1 MRNPSRI
8 LLAVAVVCLIAAPAR
23 AQRGGFG
30 GGGGP
35 FILMAPNVQ
44 KALNLTDDQT
54 GKVQQTVQDIF
65 GSHRDEM
72 MGLRD
77 LPQDE
82 RAKKMREISKT
93 MNDEAKKA
101 LSLTA
106 DQSKRFD
113 QIILQ
118 ARGLDALADPEI
130 QGKLSL
136 TDEQKSKINSIT
148 TDSREKMR
156 DLFQNAGD
164 DRQAA
169 MQKMAELRKES
180 MNQALAALTDDQK
193 KTWKDITGEPVEI
206 NMPRPPGN

>member
-1 MRNPSRI
+1 
-8 LLAVAVVCLIAAPAR
+8 
-23 AQRGGFG
+23 
-30 GGGGP
+30 
-35 FILMAPNVQ
+35 MAPNVQ

-54 GKVQQTVQDIF
+54 SKVQQTVQDIF

-72 MGLRD
+72 MALGD
-77 LPQDE
+77 LPQEE
-82 RAKKMREISKT
+82 RPKKMRELSKT

-101 LSLTA
+101 LALTA

-118 ARGLDALADPEI
+118 ARALDALADPEV
-130 QGKLSL
+130 QGKLAL
-136 TDEQKSKINSIT
+136 TEEQKSKINSIT

-156 DLFQNAGD
+156 DIFQNAGD

-169 MQKMAELRKES
+169 MQKMTELRKES

-193 KTWKDITGEPVEI
+193 KTWKDMTGEPVEI
-206 NMPRPPGN
+206 NLPRPPGN